1 MSIFFKYKPSQR
13 VICSENPAHRS
24 CRGLARQPVRMVNKA
39 EFMARKSVLEKL
51 WDVQPKAE
59 LWWDSSPLV
68 FASWRRRM
76 IEKSTDG
83 AEMAAWLDRLY
94 SPSNPPADNL
104 FRGVTTNPRL
114 SFNVIKDDPV
124 HWTSWIDAF
133 IRARRCRDA
142 EVVFWETYKEIAG
155 RGARALLPL
164 FEASGRTHGFF
175 SAQTDPRR
183 RHDVEKMIAQGMELR
198 ALAPNVMIKIPG
210 TAEGY
215 EAIRRLTARGIAT
228 NNTVSLVISQFMAC
242 MQAVAQGLAQ
252 ARAEGVELAGWRS
265 VITIMSSR
273 FGTQG
278 ALQQEAAE
286 IGLELKES
294 DVRWA
299 EIALIKRAYDL
310 VRQNPDYPGKML
322 LSSMRVSPVVDG
334 AARVWHLEKM
344 AGADIVYTLPP
355 SFLEA
360 LLLKVPD
367 LEFRR
372 QWDEPI
378 PPEVLSRLLRI
389 PYFER
394 GYRED
399 GYSNGEFNAH
409 PALVATA
416 REFSAAT
423 RGMVDFIA
431 ERIRFSLD

>member
-1 MSIFFKYKPSQR
+1 
-13 VICSENPAHRS
+13 
-24 CRGLARQPVRMVNKA
+24 
-39 EFMARKSVLEKL
+39 MARKSILEKL
-51 WDVQPKAE
+51 WDVQPRAE

-76 IEKSTDG
+76 IEKSADPS
-83 AEMAAWLDRLY
+83 EMAAWLDRLY
-94 SPSNPPADNL
+94 SPFNPPAENL

-114 SFNVIKDDPV
+114 SFNAIKDDADY
-124 HWTSWIDAF
+124 WSNWIDAF
-133 IRARRCRDA
+133 IRTRRCRDA
-142 EVVFWETYKEIAG
+142 EVVFWETYKEIAR
-155 RGARALLPL
+155 RGARMLLPL
-164 FEASGRTHGFF
+164 FEASGKTHGFF
-175 SAQTDPRR
+175 SAQTDPRL
-183 RHDVEKMIAQGMELR
+183 RHDVERMAVQGVELH
-198 ALAPNVMIKIPG
+198 ALAPNVMIKVPG

-215 EAIRRLTARGIAT
+215 EVIRRLTALGIPT
-228 NNTVSLVISQFMAC
+228 NNTVSLVISQFVAC
-242 MQAVAQGLAQ
+242 MQAVCEGLAQ
-252 ARAEGVELAGWRS
+252 ARGGGVDLSGWRS
-265 VITIMSSR
+265 VVTIMSSR

-278 ALQQEAAE
+278 ALQQDAAE
-286 IGLELKES
+286 IGLELEES

-299 EIALIKRAYDL
+299 EIALIKRAYAL
-310 VRQNPDYPGKML
+310 VAQNRDYPGKIL

-355 SFLEA
+355 SFLET

-367 LEFRR
+367 LEFSR
-372 QWDEPI
+372 QCDEPV
-378 PPEVLSRLLRI
+378 PPDVLSRLLRI

-431 ERIRFSLD
+431 ERIRLTLD

>member
-1 MSIFFKYKPSQR
+1 MIN
-13 VICSENPAHRS
+13 EAD
-24 CRGLARQPVRMVNKA
+24 L
-39 EFMARKSVLEKL
+39 MARKSVLERL
-51 WDVQPKAE
+51 VEVQPKAE

-68 FASWRRRM
+68 FPGWRRRM
-76 IEKSTDG
+76 IEKSADPT
-83 AEMAAWLDRLY
+83 EMAAWLDRLY
-94 SPSNPPADNL
+94 SPSNPPAENL

-114 SFNVIKDDPV
+114 SFNAIKDNPAY
-124 HWTSWIDAF
+124 WSSWIDAF
-133 IRARRCRDA
+133 IRTRRCRDA

-155 RGARALLPL
+155 RGARGLLPQ
-164 FEASGRTHGFF
+164 FEASGKAYGFF
-175 SAQTDPRR
+175 SAQTDPRL
-183 RHDVEKMIAQGMELR
+183 RHDVEKMVLQGTELH

-215 EAIRRLTARGIAT
+215 EAIRRLTARGIPT
-228 NNTVSLVISQFMAC
+228 NNTVSLVISQFIAC
-242 MQAVAQGLAQ
+242 MQAVSQGLAQ
-252 ARAEGVELAGWRS
+252 ARAEGTDLTGWRS

-278 ALQQEAAE
+278 ALQQEAAD
-286 IGLELKES
+286 IGLELNES

-299 EIALIKRAYDL
+299 EIALIKRAYAL
-310 VRQNPDYPGKML
+310 VRQNRDYPGKML

-334 AARVWHLEKM
+334 SARVWHLEKM
-344 AGADIVYTLPP
+344 AGAEMVYTLPP

-367 LEFRR
+367 LELTR
-372 QWDEPI
+372 QWDEPV
-378 PPEVLSRLLRI
+378 PPDVLSRLLRI

-423 RGMVDFIA
+423 RSMVDFIA

>member
-1 MSIFFKYKPSQR
+1 MI
-13 VICSENPAHRS
+13 
-24 CRGLARQPVRMVNKA
+24 NKA

-51 WDVQPKAE
+51 SDVQPKAE

-76 IEKSTDG
+76 IEKSADPT
-83 AEMAAWLDRLY
+83 EMATWLDRLY
-94 SPSNPPADNL
+94 CPSNRPTDNL

-114 SFNVIKDDPV
+114 SFNAIKDDPAT
-124 HWTSWIDAF
+124 WSSWIDTF
-133 IRARRCRDA
+133 IRSRKCRDA
-142 EVVFWETYKEIAG
+142 ERVFWETYKEIAG
-155 RGARALLPL
+155 RGARLLLPL
-164 FEASGRTHGFF
+164 FEASGKTHGFF
-175 SAQTDPRR
+175 SAQTDPRL
-183 RHDVEKMIAQGMELR
+183 RHDVEGMVAQGLELH

-215 EAIRRLTARGIAT
+215 EAIRRLTARGIPT
-228 NNTVSLVISQFMAC
+228 NNTVSLVISQFVAC
-242 MQAVAQGLAQ
+242 MQVVSQGLAQ
-252 ARAEGVELAGWRS
+252 ARAAGVNLTGWRS

-273 FGTQG
+273 FGTLG
-278 ALQQEAAE
+278 ALQQEAADA
-286 IGLELKES
+286 GLELSES

-310 VRQNPDYPGKML
+310 VRQNADYPGKIL
-322 LSSMRVSPVVDG
+322 ISSMRVSPVVDG
-334 AARVWHLEKM
+334 TARVWHLEKM

-355 SFLEA
+355 SFIET

-367 LEFRR
+367 LEFSR
-372 QWDEPI
+372 QCDEPI
-378 PPEVLSRLLRI
+378 PPDVLSRLLRI

-394 GYRED
+394 GYRAD

-431 ERIRFSLD
+431 ERIRFTLD

>member
-1 MSIFFKYKPSQR
+1 
-13 VICSENPAHRS
+13 
-24 CRGLARQPVRMVNKA
+24 MVNKA

-51 WDVQPKAE
+51 IDAQPKAE

-76 IEKSTDG
+76 VEKASDP

-94 SPSNPPADNL
+94 SPSNLPTDNL

-114 SFNVIKDDPV
+114 SFNVIKDDPAY
-124 HWTSWIDAF
+124 WSRWIDAF
-133 IRARRCRDA
+133 IRARNCRDA
-142 EVVFWETYKEIAG
+142 EVVFWETYKEIAS
-155 RGARALLPL
+155 RGARLLRPI
-164 FEASGRTHGFF
+164 FEASGKTHGFF

-183 RHDVEKMIAQGMELR
+183 RHDVEKMVAQGLELH
-198 ALAPNVMIKIPG
+198 ALGPNIMIKIPG

-215 EAIRRLTARGIAT
+215 EAIRRLTARGIPT
-228 NNTVSLVISQFMAC
+228 NNTVSLVISQFVAC
-242 MQAVAQGLAQ
+242 MQVVSQGLTL
-252 ARAEGVELAGWRS
+252 ARAEGVDLTGWRS

-278 ALQQEAAE
+278 ALEQEAGDM
-286 IGLELKES
+286 GLELNES

-310 VRQNPDYPGKML
+310 VRRNPDYPGKIL
-322 LSSMRVSPVVDG
+322 ISSMRVSPVVNG
-334 AARVWHLEKM
+334 TARVWHLEKM

-355 SFLEA
+355 SFLET
-360 LLLKVPD
+360 LLLKVPN
-367 LEFRR
+367 LEFSR
-372 QWDEPI
+372 QWDEPV
-378 PPEVLSRLLRI
+378 PPDVLSRLLRI

>member
-1 MSIFFKYKPSQR
+1 
-13 VICSENPAHRS
+13 
-24 CRGLARQPVRMVNKA
+24 
-39 EFMARKSVLEKL
+39 MARKSVLEKL
-51 WDVQPKAE
+51 LDVEPKAE

-68 FASWRRRM
+68 FASFRRRM
-76 IEKSTDG
+76 IERSSDPS
-83 AEMAAWLDRLY
+83 EMAAWLDRLY
-94 SPSNPPADNL
+94 SPSTPPAQNL

-114 SFNVIKDDPV
+114 SFNAIKDDPV
-124 HWTSWIDAF
+124 FWSSWIDAF
-133 IRARRCRDA
+133 IRTRRCREP
-142 EVVFWETYKEIAG
+142 EVVFWETYKEIAR
-155 RGARALLPL
+155 RGALMLLPL
-164 FEASGRTHGFF
+164 FEASGKAYGFL
-175 SAQTDPRR
+175 SAQTDPRL
-183 RHDVEKMIAQGMELR
+183 RHDVEKMAVQGAELH
-198 ALAPNVMIKIPG
+198 ALAPNVMIKVPG

-215 EAIRRLTARGIAT
+215 EVIRRLTARGIPT
-228 NNTVSLVISQFMAC
+228 NNTVSLVMSQFVAC
-242 MQAVAQGLAQ
+242 MQAVREGLAQ
-252 ARAEGVELAGWRS
+252 ARAGGVDLSGWRS

-286 IGLELKES
+286 IGLRLEES

-299 EIALIKRAYDL
+299 EIALIKRACAL
-310 VRQNPDYPGKML
+310 VAQARDYPGKIL

-334 AARVWHLEKM
+334 AVRVWHLEKM

-355 SFLEA
+355 SFLET

-372 QWDEPI
+372 QWDEPV
-378 PPEVLSRLLRI
+378 PPSVLSRLLRI

-431 ERIRFSLD
+431 ERIRFSLGETAGIANG

>member
-1 MSIFFKYKPSQR
+1 
-13 VICSENPAHRS
+13 
-24 CRGLARQPVRMVNKA
+24 
-39 EFMARKSVLEKL
+39 MARKSVLEKL
-51 WDVQPKAE
+51 VDVEPKAE
-59 LWWDSSPLV
+59 LWWDSSPLI

-76 IEKSTDG
+76 IEKSSDPS
-83 AEMAAWLDRLY
+83 EMAAWLDRLY
-94 SPSNPPADNL
+94 SPSNPPAQNL

-114 SFNVIKDDPV
+114 SFNAIKDDPAY
-124 HWTSWIDAF
+124 WSSWIDAF
-133 IRARRCRDA
+133 IRARNCREP
-142 EVVFWETYKEIAG
+142 EVVFWETYKEIAR
-155 RGARALLPL
+155 RGAEMLLPL
-164 FEASGRTHGFF
+164 FEASGKTHGFF
-175 SAQTDPRR
+175 SAQTDPRL
-183 RHDVEKMIAQGMELR
+183 RHDVERMVAQGAELH
-198 ALAPNVMIKIPG
+198 ALAPNVMIKVPG

-215 EAIRRLTARGIAT
+215 EVIRRLTARGIPT
-228 NNTVSLVISQFMAC
+228 NNTVSLVISQFVAC
-242 MQAVAQGLAQ
+242 MQAVRGGMAE
-252 ARAEGVELAGWRS
+252 ARAGGADLSAWRS

-286 IGLELKES
+286 IGLRLEES

-299 EIALIKRAYDL
+299 EIALIKRACAL
-310 VRQNPDYPGKML
+310 VAQDPDYPGKIL

-334 AARVWHLEKM
+334 AVHVWHLEKM

-355 SFLEA
+355 AFLET

-372 QWDEPI
+372 QWDEPV
-378 PPEVLSRLLRI
+378 PPDVLSRLLRI

>member
-1 MSIFFKYKPSQR
+1 
-13 VICSENPAHRS
+13 
-24 CRGLARQPVRMVNKA
+24 
-39 EFMARKSVLEKL
+39 MARKSVLEKL
-51 WDVQPKAE
+51 VDVEPKAE
-59 LWWDSSPLV
+59 LWWDSSPLI

-76 IEKSTDG
+76 IEKSSDPS
-83 AEMAAWLDRLY
+83 EMAAWLDRLY
-94 SPSNPPADNL
+94 SPSNPPAQNL

-114 SFNVIKDDPV
+114 SFNAIKDDPAY
-124 HWTSWIDAF
+124 WSSWIDAF
-133 IRARRCRDA
+133 IRARNCREP
-142 EVVFWETYKEIAG
+142 EVVFWETYKEIAR
-155 RGARALLPL
+155 RGAEMLLPL
-164 FEASGRTHGFF
+164 FEASGKTHGFF
-175 SAQTDPRR
+175 SAQTDPRL
-183 RHDVEKMIAQGMELR
+183 RHDVERMVAQGAELH
-198 ALAPNVMIKIPG
+198 ALAPNVMIKVPG

-215 EAIRRLTARGIAT
+215 EVIRRLTARGIPT
-228 NNTVSLVISQFMAC
+228 NNTVSLVISQFVAC
-242 MQAVAQGLAQ
+242 MQAVRGGLAE
-252 ARAEGVELAGWRS
+252 ARAGGADLSAWRS

-286 IGLELKES
+286 IGLRLEES

-299 EIALIKRAYDL
+299 EIALIKRACAL
-310 VRQNPDYPGKML
+310 VAQDPDYPGKIL

-334 AARVWHLEKM
+334 AVHVWHLEKM

-355 SFLEA
+355 AFLET

-372 QWDEPI
+372 QWDEPV
-378 PPEVLSRLLRI
+378 PPDVLSRLLRI

>member
-1 MSIFFKYKPSQR
+1 
-13 VICSENPAHRS
+13 
-24 CRGLARQPVRMVNKA
+24 
-39 EFMARKSVLEKL
+39 MARKSVLEKL
-51 WDVQPKAE
+51 VDVEPKAE
-59 LWWDSSPLV
+59 LWWDSSPLI

-76 IEKSTDG
+76 IEKSSDPS
-83 AEMAAWLDRLY
+83 EMAAWLDRLY
-94 SPSNPPADNL
+94 SPSNPPAQNL

-114 SFNVIKDDPV
+114 SFNAIKDDPAY
-124 HWTSWIDAF
+124 WSSWIDAF
-133 IRARRCRDA
+133 IRARNCREP
-142 EVVFWETYKEIAG
+142 EVVFWETYKEIAR
-155 RGARALLPL
+155 RGAEMLLPL
-164 FEASGRTHGFF
+164 FEASGKTHGFF
-175 SAQTDPRR
+175 SAQTDPRL
-183 RHDVEKMIAQGMELR
+183 RHDVERMVAQGAELH
-198 ALAPNVMIKIPG
+198 ALAPNVMIKVPG

-215 EAIRRLTARGIAT
+215 EVIRRLTARGIPT
-228 NNTVSLVISQFMAC
+228 NNTVSLVISQFVAC
-242 MQAVAQGLAQ
+242 MQAVRGGLAE
-252 ARAEGVELAGWRS
+252 ARAGGADLSAWRS

-286 IGLELKES
+286 IGLRLEES

-299 EIALIKRAYDL
+299 EIALIKRACAL
-310 VRQNPDYPGKML
+310 VAQDPDYPGKIL

-334 AARVWHLEKM
+334 AVHVWHLEKM

-355 SFLEA
+355 AFLET

-372 QWDEPI
+372 QWDEPV
-378 PPEVLSRLLRI
+378 PPDVLSRLLRI

-431 ERIRFSLD
+431 ERVRFSLD